1 MSNYRHFTKDR
12 DWLYKNYIIKGLT
25 REQCAKEG
33 NTTLANIKWY
43 LKKWN
48 IQKPKLT
55 INKDDLINYVNNG
68 LTLKEISEIYDCHKG
83 TINRYFKKY
92 NIKNTNYE
100 VYEQYDDTN
109 DQEIIKLYNEGKSTV
124 EIAKIFNCSATSI
137 RSHLKHNGI
146 KRRSFAECMWNYHK
160 KEIPG
165 DFNDYKKLYNLYI
178 EQSISKTELARRY
191 NCTIA
196 VINRVLSELKIID
209 IPYTSDTKRL
219 GDKLRTYFNKLT
231 PIVIERDKHTCQLCG
246 CHEDLQVH
254 HIIPFKVLFH
264 NLLAQNKNLNPTDN
278 FDELFDIGIKD
289 KNLNNTDNLIT
300 YCKNCHMY
308 KIHKFGNN

>member
-1 MSNYRHFTKDR
+1 MSNYRYFTKDR
-12 DWLYKNYIIKGLT
+12 DWLYENYVIKGLT

-83 TINRYFKKY
+83 TIIRYFKRY
-92 NIKNTNYE
+92 NITNTNHE
-100 VYEQYDDTN
+100 VYDQYDDTN

-160 KEIPG
+160 KEIPE

-178 EQSISKTELARRY
+178 EQSISKAELARRY
-191 NCTIA
+191 KCTIA

-246 CHEDLQVH
+246 CHEDLHVH

-308 KIHKFGNN
+308 KIHNFGNN